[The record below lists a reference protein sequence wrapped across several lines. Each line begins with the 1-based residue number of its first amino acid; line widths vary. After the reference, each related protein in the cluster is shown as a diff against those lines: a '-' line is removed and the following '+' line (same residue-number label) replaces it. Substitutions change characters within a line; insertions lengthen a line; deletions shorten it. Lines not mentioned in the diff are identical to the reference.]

1 MDLYLLIA
9 IVLVNSIAI
18 GIVYQFIKKL
28 ENKQKLIII
37 AISIAL
43 MYILVSITY
52 WISGFGI
59 AGHIHEQTKNFIIY
73 MFVPVNVILFIP
85 YLASQYMKL
94 KSKKIKIEKF
104 LNKVATLIVLLIVVL
119 VVEYFYFCNVQENII
134 EMEKT
139 IEQNKETNNEEL
151 KQNIMLNETLNTIK
165 QNEIVNEEI
174 NEIINEE
181 INEIKQ
187 NVTVNETRK
196 NKISSNQID

>member
-9 IVLVNSIAI
+9 TVLINGIAI
-18 GIVYQFIKKL
+18 GIVYQFIKKM
-28 ENKQKLIII
+28 EGKQKLIII
-37 AISIAL
+37 AMSIAL

-59 AGHIHEQTKNFIIY
+59 EEKIHEQTKNFIIY

-94 KSKKIKIEKF
+94 KSRKIKIEKF
-104 LNKVATLIVLLIVVL
+104 LNKVATVIVLLLLVL

-134 EMEKT
+134 EMENA
-139 IEQNKETNNEEL
+139 IEQNKEINNNEEIE
-151 KQNIMLNETLNTIK
+151 QNIMLNETLNTMK
-165 QNEIVNEEI
+165 Q

-187 NVTVNETRK
+187 NVTVNDTRK